1 MEFTLKM
8 NSKMKL
14 FALVGTMITL
24 LTSGAYA
31 QSGTNQL
38 EGVTLS
44 TNGLTK
50 DGQKLQYVGAGLRNK
65 KVVMV
70 NVRVYVGEFFVSDT
84 AKFKKS
90 DALKTVADASPA
102 LIQLHFLRDVDAEK
116 VQSSFKEALEAN
128 KIDLKK
134 PEIQKF
140 LDAVKTGGE
149 AKSGKMLSIYGAKK
163 GDGSEVITYEDSN
176 SKAITVSGGAGF
188 IQEIFAIWLG
198 TPADSGV
205 AKLKEDILK

>member
-1 MEFTLKM
+1 MEITLKT
-8 NSKMKL
+8 NSKFKL
-14 FALVGTMITL
+14 FALVAVLITL

-31 QSGTNQL
+31 QSGTSQL

-44 TNGLTK
+44 MNGLTR
-50 DGQKLQYVGAGLRNK
+50 DGQKLSYIGAGLRSK
-65 KVVMV
+65 KVVLV
-70 NVRVYVGEFFVSDT
+70 NVRVYVGELFVSDT

-90 DALKTVADASPA
+90 EALKTVADASPA
-102 LIQLHFLRDVDAEK
+102 LIQMHFLRDVDAEK

-140 LDAVKTGGE
+140 LEAVKNGGE
-149 AKSGKMLSIYGAKK
+149 AKSGKMLSVYGAKK

-176 SKAITVSGGAGF
+176 SKATTVSGGAGF

-198 TPADSGV
+198 TPSDGGV